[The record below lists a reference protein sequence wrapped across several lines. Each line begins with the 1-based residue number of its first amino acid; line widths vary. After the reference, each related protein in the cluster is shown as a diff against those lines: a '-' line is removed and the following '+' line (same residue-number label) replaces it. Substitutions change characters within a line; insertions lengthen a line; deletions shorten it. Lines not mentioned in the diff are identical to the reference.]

1 MTRYV
6 ALSDAR
12 RESGSVL
19 LAVVGLMA
27 ALMLMVL
34 CASED
39 ILDGL
44 RLVQDRQRVVQEQVA
59 LENEWQCLWWHW
71 QKSTLSFPQPVAACG
86 SSALSVAGLESV
98 TWVEP
103 SPPCLAAEG
112 ERCTGAW
119 ITLRHA
125 HADDCRLLRQ
135 FVLRRERFEHDRVVD
150 AKLWRGQRRWQS
162 CSLASS

>member
-1 MTRYV
+1 MTRYAV
-6 ALSDAR
+6 PSDVGG
-12 RESGSVL
+12 ESGSVL

-27 ALMLMVL
+27 ALVLMVL

-39 ILDGL
+39 VLDGL

-71 QKSTLSFPQPVAACG
+71 QQSTLSFPQPVAACG
-86 SSALSVAGLESV
+86 ASALSVGGLKSV
-98 TWVEP
+98 AWVEP

-125 HADDCRLLRQ
+125 HADDCRLLQQ
-135 FVLRRERFEHDRVVD
+135 FVLRRERFEHDRVID